1 LTSIKDVNIYFFY
14 CIFIFFVILY
24 YQGKKK
30 NNVVLQV
37 SSATLKNTK
46 QWMQPFYNAND
57 NDNLKK
63 KKKVQQCSTTR
74 FEHNLPKHIVN

>member
-1 LTSIKDVNIYFFY
+1 M
-14 CIFIFFVILY
+14 
-24 YQGKKK
+24 
-30 NNVVLQV
+30 LQV